1 MVLSSSEFHRD
12 TMIMLVA
19 PGIRDKSAALADLV
33 KTLFDPVASCSR
45 YDEASRFVRRTSSYV
60 NAAER
65 NSKERRQPHYFG
77 Q

>member
-1 MVLSSSEFHRD
+1 VVLSSPEFHRD

-19 PGIRDKSAALADLV
+19 RDKSAALADLV

>member
-33 KTLFDPVASCSR
+33 FDPVARCSR